1 MSETIMANKA
11 IFFDRDDT
19 LIEDPGYISNPDQ
32 VSLLE
37 NVPETLSILKGMG
50 YKLVVVSNQSGVAR
64 GIFTEE
70 TLGRIHKRL
79 EQLLTEKGASLDR
92 IYYCPYHPEGVIPK
106 YRRESEMRK
115 PNPGMLL
122 AAGKDLDIDLKESW
136 MVGNGVRDIEAGAR
150 AGCKTILLDSR
161 GHPQKIQPGERMP
174 DYRAVNLKEVV
185 NIIKMNIRSPH
196 KTPVVAAPVVEPAP
210 KPAAEPQQ
218 EIEPKQLQQA
228 PEPAPQAVVVQ
239 EQPAAV
245 EQPPVKQP
253 EQTKPVEEATTQQL
267 LTEIRDQLKSMR
279 RTGMF
284 GEFSISRFFAGVIQ
298 GLVGLCVLVSIYFL
312 TSPTEKLNVVL
323 ISLGFGILLQLIAL
337 TLYTMQGPR

>member
-1 MSETIMANKA
+1 MANKA

-19 LIEDPGYISNPDQ
+19 LIEDPGYINNSDQ
-32 VSLLE
+32 VKLLE
-37 NVPETLSILKGMG
+37 NVPETLIALKNMG

-70 TLGRIHKRL
+70 TLGKIHKRL

-106 YRRESEMRK
+106 YRRDSEMRK

-122 AAGKDLDIDLKESW
+122 AAGKDLDIDLNESW
-136 MVGNGVRDIEAGAR
+136 MVGNSARDIEAGAR
-150 AGCKTILLDSR
+150 AGCKTILMDSR
-161 GHPQKIQPGERMP
+161 GHPQKIQPGQRMP

-185 NIIKMNIRSPH
+185 NIIKMNIRSSY
-196 KTPVVAAPVVEPAP
+196 KTSAATVPSIEPASEP
-210 KPAAEPQQ
+210 QTMVEPQQ
-218 EIEPKQLQQA
+218 IHEPAQQA
-228 PEPAPQAVVVQ
+228 VTVQ
-239 EQPAAV
+239 EQTTAI
-245 EQPPVKQP
+245 EQPVDKST
-253 EQTKPVEEATTQQL
+253 EQTKSIEQASTQQL

-284 GEFSISRFFAGVIQ
+284 GEFSICRFFAGIVQ
-298 GLVGLCVLVSIYFL
+298 GLVALCVLVSIYFL
-312 TSPTEKLNVVL
+312 TSPAEKLNAIL

-337 TLYTMQGPR
+337 TLYSMQGPR

>member
-1 MSETIMANKA
+1 
-11 IFFDRDDT
+11 
-19 LIEDPGYISNPDQ
+19 
-32 VSLLE
+32 
-37 NVPETLSILKGMG
+37 
-50 YKLVVVSNQSGVAR
+50 
-64 GIFTEE
+64 
-70 TLGRIHKRL
+70 
-79 EQLLTEKGASLDR
+79 
-92 IYYCPYHPEGVIPK
+92 
-106 YRRESEMRK
+106 
-115 PNPGMLL
+115 
-122 AAGKDLDIDLKESW
+122 